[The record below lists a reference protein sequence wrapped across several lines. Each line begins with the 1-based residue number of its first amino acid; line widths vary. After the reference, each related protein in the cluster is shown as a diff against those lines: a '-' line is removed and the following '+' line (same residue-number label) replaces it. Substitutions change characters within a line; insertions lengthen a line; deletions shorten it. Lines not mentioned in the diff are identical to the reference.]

1 MKFFD
6 DPTLEIIKLNM
17 EEIVATS
24 FGDGVYG
31 EDQVDGDNIYEGEEP
46 IGGQ

>member
-24 FGDGVYG
+24 FGDAVHG
-31 EDQVDGDNIYEGEEP
+31 EDQVGDDIYEGEET

>member
-24 FGDGVYG
+24 FGDEVYG
-31 EDQVDGDNIYEGEEP
+31 ETEIDDTTDESGVINQ
-46 IGGQ
+46 Q